1 MARQRSTTDYIRGLE
16 RRIEEL
22 EEDNKALRSKIALH
36 KGGRKHSKKELRD
49 LHEWNESNVIL
60 SGTVTVFCK
69 EYLFPRYKFLDDN
82 WIENGGEFFNH
93 VKQKLRLPDS
103 VNFGRKWDQV
113 IAPTIAKKYAD
124 MRCNINNACRDAFI
138 GKSSL

>member
-1 MARQRSTTDYIRGLE
+1 
-16 RRIEEL
+16 
-22 EEDNKALRSKIALH
+22 
-36 KGGRKHSKKELRD
+36 

-103 VNFGRKWDQV
+103 VNFDRKWGQV
-113 IAPTIAKKYAD
+113 IAPMIAKKYYAD

-138 GKSSL
+138 GKSSLKCIVL